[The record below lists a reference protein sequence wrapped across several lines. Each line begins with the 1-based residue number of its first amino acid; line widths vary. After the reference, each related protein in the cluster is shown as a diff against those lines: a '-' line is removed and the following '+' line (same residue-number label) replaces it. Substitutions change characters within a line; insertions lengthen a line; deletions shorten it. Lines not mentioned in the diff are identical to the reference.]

1 MANIH
6 DVDIEQEETHK
17 KSIVKYIERHV
28 ESLSAVLIL
37 AVENAIDRMEYT
49 YSTWSA
55 ILPKTLGN
63 NIAFIFPSFI
73 GRAFIFPS
81 VLGRLAWSFFKAI
94 PTSLERSPVFTVDCP
109 IVPLGNDITIIKKNR
124 EPTALKSLVALFDW
138 LDDLEPQ
145 PAKEIVSLY
154 QKYQS
159 IGAKTFAILHQ
170 RAQEVEIDRLMTK
183 LKKHSAVSLSPC
195 LHLAFESYVRWR

>member
-6 DVDIEQEETHK
+6 DVDIEQDEAHK
-17 KSIVKYIERHV
+17 KNIVRYIERHV

-37 AVENAIDRMEYT
+37 TVENAIDRMEYT
-49 YSTWSA
+49 FSTWSA

-63 NIAFIFPSFI
+63 NIAFIFPSF
-73 GRAFIFPS
+73 
-81 VLGRLAWSFFKAI
+81 LGRLAWAFFRTV
-94 PTSLERSPVFTVDCP
+94 PTTLKGSPIFTVNSP
-109 IVPLGNDITIIKKNR
+109 IVSLGHGEIIMKSR

-154 QKYQS
+154 QKYRS

-183 LKKHSAVSLSPC
+183 LKKHSAVSLSPS
-195 LHLAFESYVRWR
+195 LHLAFESYARWR